1 MIQAETK
8 KQVVKGTKGSQF
20 CHGLL
25 LLVLFAVLTFTSG
38 CTEMVILAGEKA
50 YAHLRGDLLGVIPE
64 KLDKVYAASLE
75 AATHLDH
82 YQVLD
87 YKLTAINGTITALDR
102 DAEKTTIELTRTE
115 TDGTQIQIRIGA
127 FGDKIKSVYLYDS
140 IRQQL
145 NAPKVARAPF

>member
-1 MIQAETK
+1 MIQAEKQK
-8 KQVVKGTKGSQF
+8 KVVKGSRCSQLL
-20 CHGLL
+20 HVLL
-25 LLVLFAVLTFTSG
+25 LLVLFATLTFTSG
-38 CTEMVILAGEKA
+38 CTEMAILAGEKA
-50 YAHLRGDLLGVIPE
+50 YAHLRGDLLGIVPE

-87 YKLTAINGTITALDR
+87 HKLTAINGTITVLDR

-115 TDGTQIQIRIGA
+115 TDGTQVQIRIGA

-145 NAPKVARAPF
+145 NTPKVARAPF